1 MPKYKTGDFVIDT
14 SIDRGIIC
22 VWKVIC
28 YDKAK
33 DQYTLST
40 EFDNSFLMKDYGNIL
55 ISKRATVESATRL
68 TGSNWKLLY
77 GR

>member
-1 MPKYKTGDFVIDT
+1 MPKYKIGDFIIDT

-28 YDKAK
+28 YDKTK
-33 DQYTLST
+33 DQYTLNT
-40 EFDNSFLMKDYGNIL
+40 EFDNSFLGKCYGNVL
-55 ISKRATVESATRL
+55 ISKRETVESATRL